1 MIILGIGLV
10 IAGSYAVGWSFGYR
24 TAKNEEIQNLNKLKT
39 NFKQALL
46 RDLYGKR
53 I

>member
-1 MIILGIGLV
+1 MIILGLGLLV
-10 IAGSYAVGWSFGYR
+10 GGSYAVGWWFGNR

-39 NFKQALL
+39 NFKQALI